1 MTISLERAA
10 PGAVLGA
17 PPEAPLYVYRGDSR
31 TWRFRLWADPGRTEP
46 FDLAGLYVAAQ
57 IRRDPDALTAVDL
70 TVNVDLPNV
79 VIVHLSA
86 ERAARCPTGRWD
98 MQLTYPDGRV
108 TTAVRGR
115 VAVTPDVTRDE

>member
-1 MTISLERAA
+1 MTIMLEQA
-10 PGAVLGA
+10 PAAVLGA
-17 PPEAPLYVYRGDSR
+17 PPDVPLYIYRGDSR
-31 TWRFRLWADPGRTEP
+31 SWRFVLWADPGRTEP
-46 FDLAGLYVAAQ
+46 FDLAGLHVAAQ
-57 IRRDPDALTAVDL
+57 IRRDYDALTAVDL
-70 TVNVDLPNV
+70 TVNVELPNV

-86 ERAARCPTGRWD
+86 ERSARTPTGRWD

>member
-1 MTISLERAA
+1 MSITLERGA

-17 PPEAPLYVYRGDSR
+17 PPEAPLYIYRGDSR
-31 TWRFRLWADPGRTEP
+31 SWRFVLWADPGRTEP

-86 ERAARCPTGRWD
+86 EKSARCPTGRWD

>member
-1 MTISLERAA
+1 MTIALERA

-17 PPEAPLYVYRGDSR
+17 PPDVPLYIYRGDSR
-31 TWRFRLWADPGRTEP
+31 SWRFVLWADPGRTEP
-46 FDLAGLYVAAQ
+46 FDLAGLHVAAQ
-57 IRRDPDALTAVDL
+57 IRRDYDALTAVDL
-70 TVNVDLPNV
+70 TVNVELPNV

-86 ERAARCPTGRWD
+86 ERSARTPTGRWD